1 MRGGRSILRWQRGA
15 PRGPLKAA
23 SRITSSS
30 FSHSLEAPVEGIIA
44 SLRLSR
50 GQTEKKCLA
59 KSYLGTKILLEVSPL
74 DNISSYCRSPGE
86 YLCGARGVVGGGA
99 PFD

>member
-1 MRGGRSILRWQRGA
+1 MRGGRSIPRWQRGA

-44 SLRLSR
+44 SLRLSP

-59 KSYLGTKILLEVSPL
+59 KSYLGTKILLEVSLL
-74 DNISSYCRSPGE
+74 DNISPYCGSPGE
-86 YLCGARGVVGGGA
+86 
-99 PFD
+99 